1 MIILLL
7 VLVGLTQVNTL
18 QPLQGDDVDCATV
31 VSHSPRVC
39 EVQREY
45 TAESFWVIFQ

>member
-18 QPLQGDDVDCATV
+18 QRVQGDDVDCATV
-31 VSHSPRVC
+31 VLHLPRVC
-39 EVQREY
+39 EVQRQY
-45 TAESFWVIFQ
+45 TAGSFWVIFQ